1 MIIQTTTTMTQQQ
14 QIDKEDI
21 ISYIDQTYNYTIST
35 YDYGDYDYIRITNGS
50 AGFYADI
57 DIQENT
63 LYISYRRYGYNGNT
77 EYEATFDGLEKALHD
92 CLGL

>member
-1 MIIQTTTTMTQQQ
+1 MTQQQ
-14 QIDKEDI
+14 QINKEDI

-35 YDYGDYDYIRITNGS
+35 YDYGNYLRITNGS

-57 DIQENT
+57 DIQNDC
-63 LYISYRRYGYNGNT
+63 LHISYRRYGYNGET
-77 EYEATFDGLEKALHD
+77 EYQATFDGLERALHD

>member
-1 MIIQTTTTMTQQQ
+1 MTQQQ
-14 QIDKEDI
+14 QINKEHI
-21 ISYIDQTYNYTIST
+21 INYVAETYNYCIST
-35 YDYGDYDYIRITNGS
+35 YDYGSYVRITNGS

-63 LYISYRRYGYNGNT
+63 LHISYRRYGYNGNT
-77 EYEATFDGLEKALHD
+77 EYEATFDGLERALHD